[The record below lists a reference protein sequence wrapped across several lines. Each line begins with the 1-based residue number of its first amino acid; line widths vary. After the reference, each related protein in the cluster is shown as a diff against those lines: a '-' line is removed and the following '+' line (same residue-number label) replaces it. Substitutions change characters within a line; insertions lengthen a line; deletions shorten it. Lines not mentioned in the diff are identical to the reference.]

1 MKSSRSLR
9 LKKAGKEIRALGET
23 RGVLKNC
30 LISRGSALKR
40 IAAVKENM
48 HLPEFVRGWGT
59 TKFPDA
65 APLVIWAL
73 FADTKENFTL
83 RHRGASGLRKIE
95 DSSWSFLYLI
105 ISQTEIQ
112 WSVENNET
120 DGVEQS
126 AWSIILAARFW
137 ARRRQRRSVWEQVPQ
152 TLEQ

>member
-1 MKSSRSLR
+1 MFLLKRKRIASQGRTWTSNPDLSYPHLSPLR
-9 LKKAGKEIRALGET
+9 LYHNSNNVHDTL
-23 RGVLKNC
+23 L

-40 IAAVKENM
+40 IEAVKENM
-48 HLPEFVRGWGT
+48 HLHLT

-73 FADTKENFTL
+73 FADTKENFSL

-105 ISQTEIQ
+105 MSQTGIQ
-112 WSVENNET
+112 WSVETNET

-126 AWSIILAARFW
+126 VL
-137 ARRRQRRSVWEQVPQ
+137 
-152 TLEQ
+152 LEI